1 MFGADTADHTR
12 GCEPDGRRQNA
23 IVCST
28 LSYNAA
34 PAIQSSNSPGSA
46 ETTEISS
53 PSEGRWKRLPFTK
66 AIIVIVEA
74 FQEALDMRRVAHRI
88 YFLSDE

>member
-1 MFGADTADHTR
+1 MYATNT
-12 GCEPDGRRQNA
+12 
-23 IVCST
+23 CSAVLAVST
-28 LSYNAA
+28 
-34 PAIQSSNSPGSA
+34 
-46 ETTEISS
+46 